1 METLWEKLHFWKKKR
16 QMKLNVDYKLEPSP
30 DGTIDGIRLLSGFY
44 KGVLYHYHK
53 AKVHEEGDG
62 ARLEFG
68 FSIIDNQEHD
78 IESLTSDPDFHTI
91 MGDILTEILTAK
103 VNYEKTGRN
112 DSEEL
117 DI

>member
-1 METLWEKLHFWKKKR
+1 MEALWEKLQFWKKKR
-16 QMKLNVDYKLEPSP
+16 QMKLNTDFKIESSP
-30 DGTIDGIRLLSGFY
+30 DSSIDGIRLLTGFY

-53 AKVHEEGDG
+53 AKVHEEGEG

-68 FSIIDNQEHD
+68 FSIIDPQEHD
-78 IESLTSDPDFHTI
+78 VESLTSDPDFHTI

-103 VNYEKTGRN
+103 VNYEETGRN
-112 DSEEL
+112 NSEEF

>member
-1 METLWEKLHFWKKKR
+1 MAALWEKLQFWKKKPR
-16 QMKLNVDYKLEPSP
+16 MKHNIDFRIESSP
-30 DGTIDGIRLLSGFY
+30 DSSIDGIRLLTGFY